1 MKSVPDLISSHSLAH
16 CSPIS
21 RETYSRAESDIL
33 ITVATRKLVTDEMD
47 LLDAIIALEAGKI
60 NADDTDRSARIE
72 QLLEHYQREDQHA
85 QRQMPSLDAAASL
98 RLFHLH
104 KVVSALVEDFCT
116 WAISKHPRSG
126 QPHQVGDLSLAE
138 NRRIQ
143 RAFFRW
149 EIYTQLFGQLEGTTR
164 YCRYPIL
171 DSEQEQARLF
181 VDHLPWHEVEE
192 LRCIEEYSMQ
202 RYKSILRE

>member
-1 MKSVPDLISSHSLAH
+1 
-16 CSPIS
+16 
-21 RETYSRAESDIL
+21 
-33 ITVATRKLVTDEMD
+33 
-47 LLDAIIALEAGKI
+47 
-60 NADDTDRSARIE
+60 
-72 QLLEHYQREDQHA
+72 
-85 QRQMPSLDAAASL
+85 MPSLDAAASL

-116 WAISKHPRSG
+116 WAISKHPCSG

-149 EIYTQLFGQLEGTTR
+149 EIYAQLFGQREGTTR
-164 YCRYPIL
+164 YREYPIL
-171 DSEQEQARLF
+171 YSEQEQARLF

-202 RYKSILRE
+202 RYKSIFERVAPHIPKKNYKPPKNHRCGSPPGHDDIIGKYVLSFRAISRTKLSKGLVAGVTSYLSPA